1 MAHVSPSARSIA
13 PLRLFLLGSFRL
25 VRDGKPIRLPTRKVE
40 SLLAYL
46 SLYPEEHAREKL
58 ATLFWGDSSDFQARH
73 SLRTA
78 LNVIRKQLG
87 NAIFLGD
94 YEVVRV
100 NPDFTMWV
108 DAREFQRIANSE
120 WLMAEAPS
128 AISHLQSAISHF
140 RGDLLADFYDD
151 WILPE
156 RERLRALYH
165 DALLRLAQAA
175 RARNE
180 YARAIEYAQKVLA
193 SDPAHERAHQQ
204 LMFCYAASGQRNAA
218 LKQYAECQ
226 RVLCEELAVEPT
238 RETTALYQWLMQ
250 SSAPSRE
257 AMITNL
263 PIPLTSFI
271 GRERAMAELKRLLA
285 RSRWITLTGAGGSG
299 KTRLAIQVATD
310 LVDAFKDGVWW
321 VELAS
326 LADETLV
333 PNVIAKALG
342 VRESP
347 SEPLSETIASHLRSR
362 AVLLVLDNCEH
373 VLAASAQLAT
383 TLLSAA
389 ANLKILA
396 TSREAHGVFGETVWN
411 VPTLSTPNAQQ
422 LSPLV
427 DLTQYESVRFLTER
441 AVAVKSDFALTQQN
455 ANAVAQ
461 ICERLDGIPLAIE
474 LAAARVKVLPVEQI
488 AARLDDRFGLL
499 TGGSRTALPRHQTL
513 RAMIDWGYELLTE
526 NERAL
531 LRRLAVFAG
540 GWTLEGAHALYGEEN
555 VSEHDILNLLTRL
568 VTKSLVVAGE
578 WKGEARYRFLESLRQ
593 YGAGRLAE
601 AGEMDAARHRHA
613 IFFAEMAETAAQG
626 LRGKEMRAWI
636 ERIEIEH
643 DNFRAALEWSL
654 EHESPEFGLR
664 FADALGHFWS
674 RHGYIAEGRKWLERL
689 IARGAELPANYRAKA
704 MMRLGWMAFVE
715 GDYPQARRLDE
726 TSLALFR
733 AADDKIGMADALNQ
747 MGLMAMYENDT
758 RRASACY
765 AESLALC
772 DQAGYRL
779 GRAVPL
785 VGEAGRLLFQNKWSP
800 HAKAICEEGIELCRE
815 MDDQSE
821 RNRGHVYLALG
832 AHFEGDDEHAV
843 SQIEKAVALGRAA
856 KDKRR
861 LCWALLIR
869 GQILGWVNRI
879 EEGLTSAREGL
890 RLAREIMDKTAIAS
904 GFQFFAHLF
913 AAQNQMERAARLM
926 GTDVALSESLGF
938 QFAPMMNTI
947 MIPTLDAARAALGDA
962 RYDFVFTEGRAMPLE
977 RAIEYAMQDES
988 PSRAVG

>member
-1 MAHVSPSARSIA
+1 MRDSSRAMVAQS
-13 PLRLFLLGSFRL
+13 PLRLYLLGSFR
-25 VRDGKPIRLPTRKVE
+25 VERDARTIRLPTRKVE
-40 SLLAYL
+40 SLLAFL
-46 SLYPEEHAREKL
+46 ILHPEEHAREKL
-58 ATLFWGDSSDFQARH
+58 AALFWGDSSDLHARH

-94 YEVVRV
+94 YEVVQL
-100 NPDFTMWV
+100 NPDFPIWV
-108 DAREFQRIANSE
+108 DAREFAEIGDWRLEIGNSE
-120 WLMAEAPS
+120 T
-128 AISHLQSAISHF
+128 ISNLQSLISLYS
-140 RGDLLADFYDD
+140 GDLLADFYDD

-156 RERLRALYH
+156 RERLRGLYH
-165 DALLRLAQAA
+165 NALLRLAQAA
-175 RARNE
+175 RARSE

-204 LMFCYAASGQRNAA
+204 LMFCFAASGQRDAA

-226 RVLCEELAVEPT
+226 RVLREELAVEPA
-238 RETTALYQWLMQ
+238 RETTALYLWLLQ
-250 SSAPSRE
+250 SPAPSRE
-257 AMITNL
+257 AMLTNL

-271 GRERAMAELKRLLA
+271 GREQAMEEIKRLLA
-285 RSRWITLTGAGGSG
+285 RTRWITLTGAGGSG
-299 KTRLAIQVATD
+299 KTRLALQVATD

-321 VELAS
+321 VELAP
-326 LADETLV
+326 LRDEMLV
-333 PNVIAKALG
+333 PNVIAKAVG

-347 SEPLSETIASHLRSR
+347 SEPLSETIASYLRSR
-362 AVLLVLDNCEH
+362 NSLLVLDNCEH

-411 VPTLSTPNAQQ
+411 VPTLAVPNAMQ
-422 LSPLV
+422 LPPLV
-427 DLTQYESVRFLTER
+427 DLTHYESVRLLIER
-441 AVAVKSDFALTQQN
+441 AAAVKTDFALTPQN

-474 LAAARVKVLPVEQI
+474 LAAARVKSLPIEQI

-499 TGGSRTALPRHQTL
+499 TVGSRTALPRHRTL

-526 NERAL
+526 DERAL
-531 LRRLAVFAG
+531 LRRLSVFAG
-540 GWTLEGAHALYGEEN
+540 GWTLEGAHALYGAEN
-555 VSEHDILNLLTRL
+555 VSKHDVLDLLTRL
-568 VTKSLVVAGE
+568 VTKSLVVACE

-593 YGAGRLAE
+593 YGAAHLAE
-601 AGEMDAARHRHA
+601 GGEMGAARHRHA
-613 IFFAEMAETAAQG
+613 IFFAEMVETAEQG

-643 DNFRAALEWSL
+643 DNFRAALAWSL

-674 RHGYIAEGRKWLERL
+674 HHGYIAEGRKWLERL
-689 IARGAELPANYRAKA
+689 IARGAELPAHFRAKA
-704 MMRLGWMAFVE
+704 LMRLGWIAFVE
-715 GDYPQARRLDE
+715 GDYPQARHLDE
-726 TSLALFR
+726 TSLTLFR
-733 AADDKIGMADALNQ
+733 AVDDKIGMADALNQ

-758 RRASACY
+758 RRASAYY
-765 AESLALC
+765 AESLTLC

-785 VGEAGRLLFQNKWSP
+785 IGEAGRLLFQNKWSP

-821 RNRGHVYLALG
+821 QNRGHVYLALG
-832 AHFEGDDEHAV
+832 AHFEGDDERAV
-843 SQIEKAVALGRAA
+843 RHLEKSVALGREA

-861 LCWALLIR
+861 LCWALLL
-869 GQILGWVNRI
+869 LGLAMSWVNRI
-879 EEGLTSAREGL
+879 EEGLARGQEGM
-890 RLAREIMDKTAIAS
+890 RLAREIMDKTAIAN
-904 GFQFFAHLF
+904 GLQFFMQLSV
-913 AAQNQMERAARLM
+913 AQNRMERAARLI
-926 GTDVALSESLGF
+926 GADAALRESLGF
-938 QFAPMMNTI
+938 QLAPMMHAINA
-947 MIPTLDAARAALGDA
+947 PLLAAIHAALDDA
-962 RYDFVFTEGRAMPLE
+962 RYDFVFAEGRAMSLE
-977 RAIEYAMQDES
+977 RAIAYALEEQSET
-988 PSRAVG
+988 